1 MSAHP
6 DDEALSW
13 AGDEPIEAEL
23 VDAPAEAEAELV
35 IIEEPL
41 PEKPQTPAY
50 LLVAYGVIAGAF
62 LLYAVGW
69 GIAVSRSTIIPIDLL
84 SVVMASIGNALAVAS
99 PAIWFGAVIALTRA
113 DRPLR
118 RLLWLVLGLALLVP
132 WPFVLGV

>member
-23 VDAPAEAEAELV
+23 VEPPAGAEVEVAGLEV
-35 IIEEPL
+35 QPL
-41 PEKPQTPAY
+41 PKPQTPAF

-69 GIAVSRSTIIPIDLL
+69 GIAVSRSAIIPIDLL
-84 SVVMASIGNALAVAS
+84 SVVMASIGNALAVLS
-99 PAIWFGAVIALTRA
+99 PVIWFAAVIALTRA
-113 DRPLR
+113 DRPLP
-118 RLLWLVLGLALLVP
+118 RLLWLILGLALLVP